1 MGHGHHLPFLF
12 KLNNAYIFFT
22 TIYFAGK
29 VCIINIF
36 TYNMAKEVGPDLINI
51 DLLQSYTAE
60 IKQDITETPPDSKAI
75 QEMSNDIS
83 TNNALRTKLKNGC
96 CKPCMKAFSKSGK
109 VRVSSELPMPSPT
122 PTKTV
127 HATAEWMQVL

>member
-1 MGHGHHLPFLF
+1 
-12 KLNNAYIFFT
+12 
-22 TIYFAGK
+22 
-29 VCIINIF
+29 
-36 TYNMAKEVGPDLINI
+36 MAKEVGPDLINI

-109 VRVSSELPMPSPT
+109 VILLSELLMPSTT
-122 PTKTV
+122 PTKKIHST
-127 HATAEWMQVL
+127 TEWMQIL